1 MSETTQ
7 VTKHNVWIGIDKNN
21 YIIRI
26 YNDAFMIPLEGD
38 YQLST
43 VEHTDTEINGAK
55 NPSLFDSTE
64 AHQGCHNYKF
74 NPTDKTV
81 TVMTDVDKNVEL
93 LSFPKTPPTT
103 EQILQGLQLTICDL
117 YETILTMSNTPTT

>member
-26 YNDAFMIPLEGD
+26 YNDAFIIPLEGD

-43 VEHTDTEINGAK
+43 VEHTDTEINGARIHHYLIQQK
-55 NPSLFDSTE
+55 HIKVVITTNSI
-64 AHQGCHNYKF
+64 
-74 NPTDKTV
+74 
-81 TVMTDVDKNVEL
+81 L
-93 LSFPKTPPTT
+93 LIR
-103 EQILQGLQLTICDL
+103 Q
-117 YETILTMSNTPTT
+117 